1 MKKEVNQSEFNSL
14 KEEDR
19 FTADKLTEVS
29 YSEYKNLPNN
39 KRKISTSGFKTTYYR
54 IDLGYYKKNGL
65 IRIVGL
71 IKENNRKNHFRLK
84 LWKIVLKIL
93 EEEIKRQKQEKEND
107 NANNTR
113 SIHRNCQENDK
124 TEPREISQSS
134 SLSDPKRNGDIPLWL
149 LWDLAITCKQLDL
162 KENYQKV
169 LVEIQ
174 MNLETQHKAD
184 LAEQRAEKAEQ
195 LYQQIKNF
203 RISMMKKYQA
213 S

>member
-1 MKKEVNQSEFNSL
+1 MQIIQDQIPQELSGRMTKQSLERL
-14 KEEDR
+14 
-19 FTADKLTEVS
+19 A
-29 YSEYKNLPNN
+29 
-39 KRKISTSGFKTTYYR
+39 
-54 IDLGYYKKNGL
+54 
-65 IRIVGL
+65 
-71 IKENNRKNHFRLK
+71 NHLH
-84 LWKIVLKIL
+84 LATQN
-93 EEEIKRQKQEKEND
+93 EM
-107 NANNTR
+107 
-113 SIHRNCQENDK
+113 
-124 TEPREISQSS
+124 
-134 SLSDPKRNGDIPLWL
+134 GDIPLWL

-195 LYQQIKNF
+195 RAEKAEQRAEKAEQRAEKAEQLYQQIKNF

>member
-1 MKKEVNQSEFNSL
+1 MSEKDKNRRKKMTMQIIQEQIPQELSGRMTKQSLERL
-14 KEEDR
+14 
-19 FTADKLTEVS
+19 A
-29 YSEYKNLPNN
+29 
-39 KRKISTSGFKTTYYR
+39 
-54 IDLGYYKKNGL
+54 
-65 IRIVGL
+65 
-71 IKENNRKNHFRLK
+71 NHLH
-84 LWKIVLKIL
+84 LATQN
-93 EEEIKRQKQEKEND
+93 EM
-107 NANNTR
+107 
-113 SIHRNCQENDK
+113 
-124 TEPREISQSS
+124 
-134 SLSDPKRNGDIPLWL
+134 GDIPLWL

-184 LAEQRAEKAEQ
+184 LAEQRTEKAEQ

>member
-1 MKKEVNQSEFNSL
+1 MSEKDKNRRKKMTMQIIQDQIPQELSGRMTKQSLERL
-14 KEEDR
+14 
-19 FTADKLTEVS
+19 A
-29 YSEYKNLPNN
+29 
-39 KRKISTSGFKTTYYR
+39 
-54 IDLGYYKKNGL
+54 
-65 IRIVGL
+65 
-71 IKENNRKNHFRLK
+71 NHLH
-84 LWKIVLKIL
+84 IATQN
-93 EEEIKRQKQEKEND
+93 EM
-107 NANNTR
+107 
-113 SIHRNCQENDK
+113 
-124 TEPREISQSS
+124 
-134 SLSDPKRNGDIPLWL
+134 GDIPLWL

-195 LYQQIKNF
+195 RAEKAEQLYQQIKNF